1 MATSVYTFLVTYEG
15 LEEKIWRKVQVSSNY
30 RLDRLGYL
38 VLGTFEALAN
48 YFFAFEYKEFQF
60 ELPDE
65 EGELE
70 ALNMVHFRLGQL
82 KLAIGD
88 ELKMVYDF
96 GIDQVFRLKL
106 LSVGPMPQGQ
116 GKRYPQ
122 IIDGAGRGILDDV
135 PADETRLLIQQID
148 QNGHTDEP
156 IYYDESKEPWDYRKF
171 DASIANM
178 LIKQEIAWI

>member
-48 YFFAFEYKEFQF
+48 HFFAFEYKRFQF

-65 EGELE
+65 EWELE
-70 ALNMVHFRLGQL
+70 ALNLVHFRLGQL

-156 IYYDESKEPWDYRKF
+156 IYYDESKEP
-171 DASIANM
+171 
-178 LIKQEIAWI
+178 